1 MRTTTTTYEVKS
13 SVTLV
18 YSSSSRWSSILAKL
32 SKGTQIEVISISNN
46 WAYFIYNGKDAYIK
60 CSSIKK
66 VETSILGTIT
76 IKYINLD
83 TEEEISES
91 SIYSNLELKSY
102 TYEAKS
108 IDGYTLS
115 DESTKTIT
123 LTKDNPNQS
132 ITFYYKKDIIYGT
145 ITIKYLN
152 ADTKEPIIDDEVYNN
167 LELGD
172 YTYTAKDITNYTLS
186 SSQSVTVNLTEN
198 NTTDTIIFEYKEI
211 LGQVTI
217 KYLDIDTNTELTNND
232 IYDNLPLGT
241 YSYEAKAIDNYNLNS
256 NTTQSVTLT
265 ETDPDQTIIFE
276 YKLETVTLKC
286 VDINPNEVPYI
297 STYYIKPIVAPDEE
311 VIIDYYITD
320 YYHKE
325 YVNEDYSEIFTVTV
339 RIEGKDD
346 IIIENLQA
354 GDHSVSLGT
363 FPNLDGQEQ
372 KFSILCT
379 DKCGRNSHEL
389 FNFFLVRNEVPVNEY
404 IMTEE
409 DLTTYSIS
417 NTNDTTMITSTREGL
432 QKLLDNKQTDG
443 YNRLKLLEG
452 IYRID
457 DLGTIYIP
465 TNFTLDLN
473 KSTIKLHDTTTS
485 TSTMIEL
492 NNTFDSH
499 VINGIIEGSLDNYT
513 YNSSTNV
520 SDHIHGISIGG
531 ECKYS
536 SFENLTIQYVNG
548 YGAINGINLSRDNK
562 LGYTY
567 LSPKAIGDTFKLG
580 DIDRN
585 TGLDIE
591 STNRTTCDFMDISG
605 YSNIGYLSVSVY
617 LGYQGNPCGTWN
629 LICHFYDENK
639 NFIKSTDA
647 YQFRRIE
654 VPLKSKFIR
663 ITILNKDYPTNLSI
677 QLFRVPIHC
686 YLKNLTINKCTAI
699 GIAPQ
704 AMNNMLFENCKIY
717 DCGYKLAKSGLDAE
731 DGWDMMQ
738 DATFRKLNFVN
749 NPHTNFLACGGHNFI
764 IEDTINGKFSFL
776 ARANS
781 YVVKNNITL
790 KDLEFTNG
798 GRLKTGYVRF
808 FNNIVNGNAI
818 INSKE
823 DFLWYLVIKD
833 CEIYGRTESSLNTGK
848 FLNCKIGPNLVIGTY
863 KFNSIGQSNYTNCYI
878 YGRSGQYHTGGV
890 FNSCTIENITGS
902 FQKDFYMYNCTISNC
917 NLSVIGIKSIY
928 THVFKNCILS
938 NFSLRFDYWLSGVDS
953 LFENCTINNINY
965 LLKLPHYSMNKPITL
980 INNTFT
986 SNTTS
991 GMIIF
996 YDDRLGGYDGNL
1008 VTQDILKLE
1017 SNTINIS
1024 NSKYVITGI
1033 DKNTV
1038 NNINIIA
1045 INNIIEPDNVLLC
1058 NPEAK
1063 LSNTISI
1070 IES

>member
-13 SVTLV
+13 SVALV
-18 YSSSSRWSSILAKL
+18 YSSASQWSSILAKL
-32 SKGTQIEVISISNN
+32 SKGTQVEVISISKN

-60 CSSIKK
+60 CNSIKK
-66 VETSILGTIT
+66 VIASILGTIT

-91 SIYSNLELKSY
+91 AIYSNLELKSY
-102 TYEAKS
+102 TYESKS

-115 DESTKTIT
+115 DNSTKTIT
-123 LTKDNPNQS
+123 LTQDNPNQT
-132 ITFYYKKDIIYGT
+132 ITFYYKEDIIYGT
-145 ITIKYLN
+145 ITVKYLN
-152 ADTKEPIIDDEVYNN
+152 AYTKEPIIDDEVYNN
-167 LELGD
+167 LELGN

-186 SSQSVTVNLTEN
+186 SSQSVTVTLTEN
-198 NTTDTIIFEYKEI
+198 NTTYTVIFEYKEI

-217 KYLDIDTNTELTNND
+217 KYLDIDKNTELTDND

-241 YSYEAKAIDNYNLNS
+241 YSYEARVIDNYNLYS

-265 ETDPDQTIIFE
+265 EADPEQTIIFE
-276 YKLETVTLKC
+276 YKFETTTLKC

-325 YVNEDYSEIFTVTV
+325 YVGEDYSEIFTVTV

-432 QKLLDNKQTDG
+432 QKLLDDKQAAG

-457 DLGTIYIP
+457 YLGTIYIP
-465 TNFTLDLN
+465 TMFTLDMNGATL
-473 KSTIKLHDTTTS
+473 KLHEFAGDKAL
-485 TSTMIEL
+485 MMEL

-499 VINGIIEGSLDNYT
+499 VINGTIEGDYYNHDYD
-513 YNSSTNV
+513 NSSNNSEWV
-520 SDHIHGISIGG
+520 NGVIIGG

-536 SFENLTIQYVNG
+536 SFENLTIKDITG
-548 YGAINGINLSRDNK
+548 YGAGNGISDSRDGK

-567 LSPKAIGDTFKLG
+567 IYPKGIGDTFKLG

-605 YSNIGYLSVSVY
+605 YSDIGYLSVSVY

-639 NFIKSTDA
+639 NFIKSIDA
-647 YQFRRIE
+647 YQYRRVY
-654 VPLKSKFIR
+654 VPSNAKFMR
-663 ITILNKDYPTNLSI
+663 VTILNEAYPTNLSI
-677 QLFRVPIHC
+677 QLFRIPTHC
-686 YLKNLTINKCTAI
+686 SFNNINFDNCRCVGLAQSAMKDMLVESCEFTNCGQSSAKCA
-699 GIAPQ
+699 
-704 AMNNMLFENCKIY
+704 Y
-717 DCGYKLAKSGLDAE
+717 DAE

-738 DATFRKLNFVN
+738 DVTFRQLNFHD
-749 NPHTNFLACGGHNFI
+749 NPTNDFLTCAGHNFI
-764 IEDTINGKFSFL
+764 LEYSTCKIYIWGRT
-776 ARANS
+776 R
-781 YVVKNNITL
+781 NITIRNNEI
-790 KDLEFTNG
+790 KGNRIHNDG
-798 GRLKTGYVRF
+798 IVKTGVSKF
-808 FNNIVNGNAI
+808 
-818 INSKE
+818 IN
-823 DFLWYLVIKD
+823 
-833 CEIYGRTESSLNTGK
+833 
-848 FLNCKIGPNLVIGTY
+848 
-863 KFNSIGQSNYTNCYI
+863 
-878 YGRSGQYHTGGV
+878 
-890 FNSCTIENITGS
+890 
-902 FQKDFYMYNCTISNC
+902 
-917 NLSVIGIKSIY
+917 
-928 THVFKNCILS
+928 
-938 NFSLRFDYWLSGVDS
+938 
-953 LFENCTINNINY
+953 
-965 LLKLPHYSMNKPITL
+965 
-980 INNTFT
+980 
-986 SNTTS
+986 
-991 GMIIF
+991 
-996 YDDRLGGYDGNL
+996 NL
-1008 VTQDILKLE
+1008 VTNQLTFANNNNDI
-1017 SNTINIS
+1017 S
-1024 NSKYVITGI
+1024 Y
-1033 DKNTV
+1033 
-1038 NNINIIA
+1038 
-1045 INNIIEPDNVLLC
+1045 
-1058 NPEAK
+1058 
-1063 LSNTISI
+1063 SI
-1070 IES
+1070 IRDCSLLSTIQNSIAYNCLFDIPSGYLQNVILDKCTIKNIGVAIIVKLTFLIFN

>member
-13 SVTLV
+13 SVALV

-60 CSSIKK
+60 CNSIKK
-66 VETSILGTIT
+66 VIASILGSIT

-91 SIYSNLELKSY
+91 TIYSNLELKSY

-123 LTKDNPNQS
+123 LTKDNPNQT
-132 ITFYYKKDIIYGT
+132 ITFYYKKDIIYGA
-145 ITIKYLN
+145 ITVKYLN

-186 SSQSVTVNLTEN
+186 SSQSVSVTLTKN
-198 NTTDTIIFEYKEI
+198 NTTYTVIFEYKEI

-217 KYLDIDTNTELTNND
+217 KYLDIDTNTELTDND

-241 YSYEAKAIDNYNLNS
+241 YSYEARVIDSYTLYS

-265 ETDPDQTIIFE
+265 ETDPEQTIIFE

-346 IIIENLQA
+346 LIIENLQA

-389 FNFFLVRNEVPVNEY
+389 FNFFLVRNEVPINEY

-409 DLTTYSIS
+409 DLATYSIS

-432 QKLLDNKQTDG
+432 QKLLDDKQADG
-443 YNRLKLLEG
+443 YNRLKLIEG
-452 IYRID
+452 TYRID
-457 DLGTIYIP
+457 HLGTIYIP
-465 TNFTLDLN
+465 TMFTLDMNGATL
-473 KSTIKLHDTTTS
+473 KLHEFAGDKAL
-485 TSTMIEL
+485 MMEL

-499 VINGIIEGSLDNYT
+499 VINGIIEGDMLNHDYN
-513 YNSSTNV
+513 NSSNSSEWV
-520 SDHIHGISIGG
+520 HGISIGG
-531 ECKYS
+531 ESKYS
-536 SFENLTIQYVNG
+536 SYENLTIKDITG
-548 YGAINGINLSRDNK
+548 YGTINGIKNSRDGK

-567 LSPKAIGDTFKLG
+567 LSPKGIGDTFKLG

-605 YSNIGYLSVSVY
+605 YSDIGYLSVSVY

-629 LICHFYDENK
+629 LICHFYDKNK
-639 NFIKSTDA
+639 NFIKSIDA
-647 YQFRRIE
+647 YQYRRVG
-654 VPLKSKFIR
+654 VPSNSKFMR
-663 ITILNKDYPTNLSI
+663 VTILNEAYPTNLSI
-677 QLFRVPIHC
+677 QLFRLPTHC
-686 YLKNLTINKCTAI
+686 SFKDLYLENCRAV

-704 AMNNMLFENCKIY
+704 GMNNLLFENCELTN
-717 DCGYKLAKSGLDAE
+717 CGSAVTKCALDAE

-738 DATFRKLNFVN
+738 DVTFKKLNLHD
-749 NPHTNFLACGGHNFI
+749 NPTNDFLTCAGHNFI
-764 IEDTINGKFSFL
+764 LEYSTCKIYIWGRT
-776 ARANS
+776 R
-781 YVVKNNITL
+781 NITIINSEV
-790 KDLEFTNG
+790 KG
-798 GRLKTGYVRF
+798 GRIHNDGIVKTGVPRFISNTLTTQLTFANADNSILNSIIINCTLLNTALNCVIVKSSLNITSGF
-808 FNNIVNGNAI
+808 FNNTKLYKC
-818 INSKE
+818 S
-823 DFLWYLVIKD
+823 IK
-833 CEIYGRTESSLNTGK
+833 N
-848 FLNCKIGPNLVIGTY
+848 IGTY
-863 KFNSIGQSNYTNCYI
+863 INDLVYFDSCIFSSDTEYSSILKFNVATGYREFNNCIFYGTTSLTGNYFGKGLFNNCDFENVHLYPNTSN
-878 YGRSGQYHTGGV
+878 
-890 FNSCTIENITGS
+890 
-902 FQKDFYMYNCTISNC
+902 TISDLVFTNC
-917 NLSVIGIKSIY
+917 NLSYTSTNFITISNNSNITFNNCFITEIPNSI
-928 THVFKNCILS
+928 T
-938 NFSLRFDYWLSGVDS
+938 SLVYLKKEPSDGQSIFN
-953 LFENCTINNINY
+953 NCTINKTNGYVLDGYYTPGYINQFASYEVLLTKSPVSIY
-965 LLKLPHYSMNKPITL
+965 LLSDKFKNATL
-980 INNTFT
+980 QL
-986 SNTTS
+986 
-991 GMIIF
+991 
-996 YDDRLGGYDGNL
+996 YK
-1008 VTQDILKLE
+1008 VTV
-1017 SNTINIS
+1017 TI
-1024 NSKYVITGI
+1024 
-1033 DKNTV
+1033 
-1038 NNINIIA
+1038 
-1045 INNIIEPDNVLLC
+1045 
-1058 NPEAK
+1058 
-1063 LSNTISI
+1063 
-1070 IES
+1070 